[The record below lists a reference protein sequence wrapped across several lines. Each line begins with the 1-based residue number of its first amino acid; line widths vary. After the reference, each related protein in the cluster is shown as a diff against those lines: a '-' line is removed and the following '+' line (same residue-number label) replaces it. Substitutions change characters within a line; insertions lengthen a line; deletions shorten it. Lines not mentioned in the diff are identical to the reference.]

1 MGSLRDFSGSP
12 VIKTSSNTGSTDSIT
27 DQGAKIPHA
36 LQPEKKKRKENR
48 SNIVTNYIKAFLKM
62 VHILKRNAGMLN
74 LTKFLSPM

>member
-1 MGSLRDFSGSP
+1 M
-12 VIKTSSNTGSTDSIT
+12 VKTSPFNVAGRGVGLIL

-36 LQPEKKKRKENR
+36 LQPDKKKRKENR